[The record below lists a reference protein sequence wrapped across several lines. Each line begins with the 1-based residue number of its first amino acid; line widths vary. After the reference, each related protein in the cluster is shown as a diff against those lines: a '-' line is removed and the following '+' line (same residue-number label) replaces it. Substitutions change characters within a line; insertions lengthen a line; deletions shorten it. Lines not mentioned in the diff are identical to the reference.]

1 MVIDT
6 GARSTAETTK
16 CLRKPSPRAQEVQP
30 KRAKSW
36 DSTGNT
42 PLAGDGGRRGNVRQG
57 WEERIPKK
65 IFFPSPWERK
75 KEQGTGQ
82 GGSAK
87 RLRPASVWAGRGW
100 LSSPLTAPSSVAP
113 PSECIWRSSSS
124 SSSAAAGAGKPG
136 WGPLAGPSRRLR
148 FGSLPPPSGPV
159 TPRLL
164 DSGPSLPQDPHLPSL
179 PPSLLPRGAGSDEGT
194 RAPT

>member
-82 GGSAK
+82 GGSPE
-87 RLRPASVWAGRGW
+87 RLRPASAWAGLGW
-100 LSSPLTAPSSVAP
+100 LSSPLTALSSVAP

-136 WGPLAGPSRRLR
+136 WGLLGLA
-148 FGSLPPPSGPV
+148 LPPAPAQPPPA
-159 TPRLL
+159 TFRPRLL

-194 RAPT
+194 RAPS